1 MARERAI
8 AIIQTLTILVFLSLG
23 TVLTKMALSDVSPM
37 TLAWLSV
44 AIGMLVMSFYTFVI
58 RRESI
63 PRGLGRRIWWYIIA
77 IGVCNFVIVRVMNM
91 LSLERLE
98 ATTNTYLVNFVGFV
112 TMGMSIFILKESPTI
127 FQVLGAVVALVG
139 LRVFFDEVPPAYEL
153 VGVGYVLIGIIA
165 LAYTNNIARK
175 LAVVTNYSLSNN
187 IISTMALL
195 TGGSITI
202 AIGLLADGP
211 PVVRGAANWAIILY
225 AGIVM
230 TALGLT
236 VWNYILRTLR
246 SYEASILGAS
256 TVIWTALLA
265 IPILGERLALNQ
277 IIGMALMI
285 LGLAVVQIRN
295 NRLDLFLVGRGRRI
309 RSRMQG
315 RGEL

>member
-8 AIIQTLTILVFLSLG
+8 AIAQTLTILVLLSLG
-23 TVLTKMALSDVSPM
+23 TVLTKMALSDVAPL

-44 AIGMLVMSFYTFVI
+44 AIGMIVLSVYTFVI

-77 IGVCNFVIVRVMNM
+77 IGVCNFAIVRVMTM
-91 LSLERLE
+91 LSLERLP
-98 ATTNTYLVNFVGFV
+98 ATTQTYLVNFVGFM

-127 FQVLGAVVALVG
+127 FQFIGAVVALVG
-139 LRVFFDEVPPAYEL
+139 LRVFFDEIPAAYEL
-153 VGVGYVLIGIIA
+153 VGVGYVLIGIVA

-175 LAVVTNYSLSNN
+175 LAVITNYSLSNN

-195 TGGSITI
+195 IGGSITVL
-202 AIGLLADGP
+202 IGLLADGLP
-211 PVVRGAANWAIILY
+211 AVSGAANWAIILY
-225 AGIVM
+225 AGVIM
-230 TALGLT
+230 TALAMT

-285 LGLAVVQIRN
+285 LGLMLVQVRN

-309 RSRMQG
+309 RSRM
-315 RGEL
+315 